1 MCHFNGL
8 CCYVPGGTSQRL
20 VGMIRNL
27 IIHLILFVAFI
38 SAMACAFISFFLD
51 ENDKINANNPKE
63 D

>member
-1 MCHFNGL
+1 
-8 CCYVPGGTSQRL
+8 
-20 VGMIRNL
+20 MIRNL